1 METTSEAY
9 KEHLENKYL
18 PGRSLY
24 LKTFFYPKI
33 MRQFDK
39 EEISD
44 LGCGT
49 GEFLKY
55 LKSKKRAFRGADNNP
70 HLVELCQKMGF
81 DVIMDDVTKLENI
94 KAPIMNA
101 IVDNVLEHLD
111 MDQINSFFAS
121 LKAKIR
127 KGGTLVV
134 IVPHE
139 KGYTYDPT
147 HKTFVNPT
155 IIREMCTKHGATLE
169 RNFLHPFNMEL
180 IGRILYLNMQVFTIK
195 F

>member
-1 METTSEAY
+1 METTDEAY

-24 LKTFFYPKI
+24 LRTFFYPKI
-33 MRQFDK
+33 MRQFDQ
-39 EEISD
+39 EEICD

-55 LKSKKRAFRGADNNP
+55 LKSVNRKFRGADNNP
-70 HLVELCQKMGF
+70 HLVELCRSMGF
-81 DVIMDDVTKLENI
+81 DVLMDDVTKLENI
-94 KAPIMNA
+94 QAPIHNA

-111 MDQINSFFAS
+111 MDQIDSFFKS
-121 LKAKIR
+121 LQAKIV

-134 IVPHE
+134 IVPHK

-147 HKTFVNPT
+147 HKTFVNPE
-155 IIREMCTKHGATLE
+155 IMQSICQKYGATLAK
-169 RNFLHPFNMEL
+169 NFLHPFNSEF
-180 IGRILYLNMQVFTIK
+180 IGTILYLNMQVFTIR